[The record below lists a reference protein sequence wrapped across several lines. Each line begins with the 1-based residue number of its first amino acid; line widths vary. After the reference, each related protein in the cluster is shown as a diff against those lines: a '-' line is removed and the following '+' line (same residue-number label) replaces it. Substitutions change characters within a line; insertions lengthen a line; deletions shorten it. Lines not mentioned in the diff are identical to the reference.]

1 MFIAKG
7 SEALVFHA
15 GTLGCIV
22 CLTPQLF
29 LSVHPHVNLRLPS
42 PPATA
47 LPTWSARC
55 HLAMHHL
62 CLSCPVSAPPTS
74 LDKISS
80 LTPWLSNFH
89 MVWFSSSSG
98 YFLFLNWLLSFFWL
112 CEKTEYLPMPPSWL
126 EVLYFHFWR
135 LLLLDRGFLVDSFLS
150 ALWTYHFTD
159 FWHPL
164 YLMTSQLLILLGGF
178 LALDES
184 FSFLLLSK
192 FPLWLSGGL
201 WGN

>member
-1 MFIAKG
+1 MQNSSQWPCSTCPIPQSRLVGMRISYTFLFPGHPEFWTPLQNLLWEESWLHPITKG
-7 SEALVFHA
+7 FEALVFHA

-47 LPTWSARC
+47 LPTWSASC

-89 MVWFSSSSG
+89 MV
-98 YFLFLNWLLSFFWL
+98 
-112 CEKTEYLPMPPSWL
+112 
-126 EVLYFHFWR
+126 
-135 LLLLDRGFLVDSFLS
+135 
-150 ALWTYHFTD
+150 
-159 FWHPL
+159 
-164 YLMTSQLLILLGGF
+164 
-178 LALDES
+178 
-184 FSFLLLSK
+184 
-192 FPLWLSGGL
+192 
-201 WGN
+201 